1 MNIDTRQIIEEL
13 SKQLKYKSICIKIA
27 VRHDLADDLYQ
38 EFFLSLLNIK
48 DDRLILA
55 YEGKYL
61 EVFCYGIIHNI
72 WSMRGRCK
80 KYEKGSTSP
89 LYNATD
95 NIYNLDMFDDVEV
108 IDVPDYLD
116 PHTLLEIME
125 ESHITKDDIIK
136 QVERDKTSTDRTTM
150 FRAHVFYQSMFNFKN
165 PRKFAEVSNI
175 PYRVVLHS
183 FNEYKSHLNKQLCK
197 S

>member
-1 MNIDTRQIIEEL
+1 VIIETRQIIEEL
-13 SKQLKYKSICIKIA
+13 AKQPKYKSICIKIA
-27 VRHDLADDLYQ
+27 VRQDLADDLYQ

-48 DDRLILA
+48 DDRLTLA

-80 KYEKGSTSP
+80 KYENGSTSP

-95 NIYNLDMFDDVEV
+95 NIYNLDMFEDIEV
-108 IDVPDYLD
+108 LDHLD
-116 PHTLLEIME
+116 PHTALELLEEADISKE
-125 ESHITKDDIIK
+125 DIIK
-136 QVERDKTSTDRTTM
+136 QVEKDKTSTDRTTM